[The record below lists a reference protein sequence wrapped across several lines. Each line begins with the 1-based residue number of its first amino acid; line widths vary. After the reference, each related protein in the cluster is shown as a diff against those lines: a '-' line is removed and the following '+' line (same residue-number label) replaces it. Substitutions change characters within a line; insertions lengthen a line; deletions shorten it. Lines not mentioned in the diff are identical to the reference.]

1 MSAKRR
7 VDRTDAIQEEYEVK
21 EVVNGR
27 RGVKRQKKASPL
39 YFTYRPLMSEDKDK
53 APTIATV
60 DNTNEASN
68 LVNRGSYHRVRKMIG
83 DEKWQVARELVCD
96 GRIDYARMSPD
107 AKAFITTSRPRQ
119 KLGPCEVLPL

>member
-83 DEKWQVARELVCD
+83 DEK
-96 GRIDYARMSPD
+96 
-107 AKAFITTSRPRQ
+107 
-119 KLGPCEVLPL
+119 